1 MTTNLIAVGYTPELE
16 FSFVIKPSP
25 DSKQSELTGFQFLQ
39 QTKEMIFVSNKHVLV
54 RFESGKIVI
63 FEPNGTIVNQDEKVQ
78 KVLDQVTVIEGSS
91 FVVNE
96 KMCLVV
102 CLRNQDLVTLEFNKN
117 GRAQIVAR
125 F

>member
-1 MTTNLIAVGYTPELE
+1 
-16 FSFVIKPSP
+16 
-25 DSKQSELTGFQFLQ
+25 
-39 QTKEMIFVSNKHVLV
+39 MIFVSNKHVLV
-54 RFESGKIVI
+54 RFESSKIVI

-102 CLRNQDLVTLEFNKN
+102 CLRNQDLVSLEFNKN

>member
-1 MTTNLIAVGYTPELE
+1 
-16 FSFVIKPSP
+16 
-25 DSKQSELTGFQFLQ
+25 
-39 QTKEMIFVSNKHVLV
+39 MIFVSNKHVLV